1 MHGTPV
7 CKGVSRYSTN
17 EKTLTLMGTDISKWF
32 NYAMCLHKNYFLYF
46 TCIAGEF
53 MNVYFVCMPGA
64 DVGYL
69 HRPVE
74 EGAHVAIVGLVHLLQ
89 EAAVLFLRFVT
100 YQTLQHHS

>member
-1 MHGTPV
+1 MQCV
-7 CKGVSRYSTN
+7 YIRIISYSLQALLVN
-17 EKTLTLMGTDISKWF
+17 VGYVQPS
-32 NYAMCLHKNYFLYF
+32 HLYRDE
-46 TCIAGEF
+46 CIF
-53 MNVYFVCMPGA
+53 SQVYFVCMPGV

-89 EAAVLFLRFVT
+89 EAAVLLLRFVA

>member
-1 MHGTPV
+1 
-7 CKGVSRYSTN
+7 
-17 EKTLTLMGTDISKWF
+17 
-32 NYAMCLHKNYFLYF
+32 
-46 TCIAGEF
+46 
-53 MNVYFVCMPGA
+53 MPGV

-89 EAAVLFLRFVT
+89 EAAVLFLRFVA

>member
-1 MHGTPV
+1 MQCVYRRTSSYSLHAL
-7 CKGVSRYSTN
+7 RYVQLSHLYCN
-17 EKTLTLMGTDISKWF
+17 E
-32 NYAMCLHKNYFLYF
+32 CLFSQ
-46 TCIAGEF
+46 
-53 MNVYFVCMPGA
+53 VYFVCMSSV

-89 EAAVLFLRFVT
+89 EAAVLFLRFVA